1 MRSPVLIAIAAASTL
16 LAQSWIPQQSNSTAS
31 LRGVH
36 AVSARIVWASGTR
49 GTVLK
54 TTDGGATW
62 QAVPVTGAADLD
74 FRAIHAFDERTALTM
89 SAGTGEKSR
98 IYRTTDGGATWRI
111 AQPNLDPK
119 GFWDAM
125 AFWDESH
132 GIVLGDPVDGRFTIL
147 TTADGG
153 ATWQR
158 QRGPASRG
166 EEGAFA
172 ASNTC
177 LVVRGSREAWF
188 ASGGPGGARVFH
200 STDGGRSWD
209 ASPTPIR
216 NDGASMGVFSLA
228 FSGTRGVAVGGDYNQ
243 PPTRRETSRSR
254 PMRARRGVRPLPLQ
268 PTAPRISLAVAYV
281 ADLKLWIAIGT
292 SGSDSSSDGGETWK
306 QFDKAAYN
314 AMSFAGR
321 FGLGRGTAGRD
332 RALPALTSNCG
343 AGWQPS
349 GLITRL

>member
-1 MRSPVLIAIAAASTL
+1 MRSPVLLAIAAASTL
-16 LAQSWIPQQSNSTAS
+16 LAQSWIPQQSNSSAS

-36 AVSARIVWASGTR
+36 AVSPKVVWASGTR

-54 TTDGGATW
+54 TTDGGSTW

-74 FRAIHAFDERTALTM
+74 FRAIHAFDEKSALAM
-89 SAGTGEKSR
+89 SAGPGEKSR
-98 IYRTTDGGATWRI
+98 IYKTTDGGTTWRI
-111 AQPNLDPK
+111 AQPNTDPK

-147 TTADGG
+147 TTSDGG
-153 ATWQR
+153 ATWQK
-158 QRGPASRG
+158 QRGAASRG

-209 ASPTPIR
+209 AAPTPIR

-228 FSGTRGVAVGGDYNQ
+228 FSGARGVAVGGDYNQ
-243 PPTRRETSRSR
+243 PGDATRNIAISTDLGKTW
-254 PMRARRGVRPLPLQ
+254 RALA
-268 PTAPRISLAVAYV
+268 TAPAGGPAGFRSAVVSV

-292 SGSDSSSDGGETWK
+292 SGSDWSSDAGETWK

-314 AMSFAGR
+314 AMSFAGDSGWAVGPQGAIALFSWRR
-321 FGLGRGTAGRD
+321 F
-332 RALPALTSNCG
+332 
-343 AGWQPS
+343 
-349 GLITRL
+349 

>member
-1 MRSPVLIAIAAASTL
+1 
-16 LAQSWIPQQSNSTAS
+16 
-31 LRGVH
+31 
-36 AVSARIVWASGTR
+36 
-49 GTVLK
+49 
-54 TTDGGATW
+54 
-62 QAVPVTGAADLD
+62 
-74 FRAIHAFDERTALTM
+74 M
-89 SAGTGEKSR
+89 SAGPGEKSR
-98 IYRTTDGGATWRI
+98 IYKTTDGGATWRI

-132 GIVLGDPVDGRFTIL
+132 GIVVGDPVDGRFTIL

-153 ATWQR
+153 ATWQK
-158 QRGPASRG
+158 QRGAASRG

-188 ASGGPGGARVFH
+188 ASGGSGGARVFH
-200 STDGGRSWD
+200 STDGGRGWD

-243 PPTRRETSRSR
+243 PPDATRNIAISTDSGKTW
-254 PMRARRGVRPLPLQ
+254 RALA
-268 PTAPRISLAVAYV
+268 TAPAGGPAGFRSAVAYV
-281 ADLKLWIAIGT
+281 GDLKLWIAVGT

-314 AMSFAGR
+314 AMSFAGDSGWAVGPQGAIGR
-321 FGLGRGTAGRD
+321 FK
-332 RALPALTSNCG
+332 RAE
-343 AGWQPS
+343 
-349 GLITRL
+349 